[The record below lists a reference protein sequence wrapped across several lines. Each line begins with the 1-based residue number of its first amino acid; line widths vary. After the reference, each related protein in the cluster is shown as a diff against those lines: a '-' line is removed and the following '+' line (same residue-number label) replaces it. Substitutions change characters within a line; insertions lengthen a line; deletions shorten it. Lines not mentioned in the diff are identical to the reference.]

1 MPDSSVIATDQA
13 PAQTALVPIE
23 TAAHSA
29 ASADGRMRASPCAM
43 PAIVPDEPP
52 MQAFDTLDRAGAS
65 VDHAF
70 HAMLAKVTGGLSP
83 MAMYSAFAD
92 WGGHLAVSPGKQ
104 MQLAGK
110 AMRKWMR
117 FIDFA
122 TSTMPGAQDCHCIEP
137 LPQDK
142 RFAAPEWD
150 NWPFSLIWQGFLL
163 QQQWWHNA
171 TTGIAGVTHQHENA
185 VEFTMRQILDMVS
198 PSNFIATNPVV
209 QARIVE
215 TGGANLMRGA
225 LNFADDLKR
234 SMRCLK
240 PAGAEAF
247 QVGRNVAV
255 TPGKVVYRNRLI
267 ELIQYAP
274 QTETV
279 RSEPI
284 LFVPAWIMKYY
295 ILDLSPENSL
305 VRYLVEQGYT
315 VFMISWRNPGT
326 EDHDLRLEDYRRLGI
341 MAALEAIEAIVPN
354 RKVHAAGY
362 CLGGTLLTIAAA
374 AMARDKNDRLQSLTL
389 FAAQTDFTEA
399 GELMLFIN
407 ESQVTF
413 LEELMRSQ
421 GFLDAAQM
429 AATFQLLHS
438 NDLVWSKMVRDY
450 LMGERD
456 KMTDLMAWNADA
468 TRMPYRMH
476 SEYLHHLFLD
486 NDLAEGR
493 YMADDAPVALSD
505 VRAPIFA
512 VGTERDHV
520 APWHST
526 FKIHLLT
533 DTDVT
538 YLLASGGH
546 NVGIVSPPGPDNG
559 HYHRDYRVHTKLAND
574 MYIDPERW
582 YASVQPKSGSWWPEW
597 RAWLDVHSSGQRSE
611 REAARQP
618 GAVAAGYPA
627 LYDAPGAYVLAA

>member
-1 MPDSSVIATDQA
+1 MPDVSVIATDQT
-13 PAQTALVPIE
+13 PAQTALVPTKASE
-23 TAAHSA
+23 HSPAQAAE
-29 ASADGRMRASPCAM
+29 RMKVSTYSI
-43 PAIVPDEPP
+43 PAVVPDEPP
-52 MQAFDTLDRAGAS
+52 QQAFDTLDRAGAS

-70 HAMLAKVTGGLSP
+70 HAILAKFTGGLSP
-83 MAMYSAFAD
+83 MAMYGAFAD

-104 MQLAGK
+104 MQLVGK

-117 FIDFA
+117 FMDLA
-122 TSTMPGAQDCHCIEP
+122 TTTLPGALGCHCIEP

-142 RFAAPEWD
+142 RFVAPQWEA
-150 NWPFSLIWQGFLL
+150 WPFSLIWQGFLL

-171 TTGIAGVTHQHENA
+171 TIGIAGVTHQHENA

-209 QARIVE
+209 QGRIFE
-215 TGGANLMRGA
+215 TGGANLIRGA
-225 LNFADDLKR
+225 MNFVDDFKR
-234 SMRCLK
+234 QMRCQK
-240 PAGAEAF
+240 PAGTEAF
-247 QVGRNVAV
+247 QVGGNIAV
-255 TPGKVVYRNRLI
+255 TEGKVVYRNRLI

-274 QTETV
+274 QTTTV
-279 RSEPI
+279 HSEPI

-305 VRYLVEQGYT
+305 VRYLVEHGYT
-315 VFMISWRNPGT
+315 VFMISWRNPGP
-326 EDHDLRLEDYRRLGI
+326 EDADLDLEDYRRLGI

-354 RKVHAAGY
+354 RRVHAAGY
-362 CLGGTLLTIAAA
+362 CLGGTLLAIAAA
-374 AMARDKNDRLQSLTL
+374 AMARDRDDRLQSVTL

-399 GELMLFIN
+399 GELTLFIN

-429 AATFQLLHS
+429 AATFQLLRS
-438 NDLVWSKMVRDY
+438 NDLVWSKMIRDY

-486 NDLAEGR
+486 NDLTEGR
-493 YMADDAPVALSD
+493 YMADAAPVALSD
-505 VRAPIFA
+505 IRTPIFA

-546 NVGIVSPPGPDNG
+546 NVGIVSPPGPTTGN
-559 HYHRDYRVHTKLAND
+559 YHRTYRVHTKLAND
-574 MYIDPERW
+574 MYTDPVRW
-582 YASVQPKSGSWWPEW
+582 YASVAPKSGSWWPEW
-597 RAWLDVHSSGQRSE
+597 LAWLDAHSSGQGSE
-611 REAARQP
+611 YEAARP
-618 GAVAAGYPA
+618 AGSAAAGYPA
-627 LYDAPGAYVLAA
+627 LEDAPGTYVLAA

>member
-1 MPDSSVIATDQA
+1 MPDISVIATDHA
-13 PAQTALVPIE
+13 PAQISLVPPKMSE
-23 TAAHSA
+23 HSA
-29 ASADGRMRASPCAM
+29 AQSGGRLSAGPHSLT
-43 PAIVPDEPP
+43 PAGSEEPP
-52 MQAFDTLDRAGAS
+52 QPTIDTLDRASVS

-70 HAMLAKVTGGLSP
+70 HAMLAEFTDGLSP

-104 MQLAGK
+104 MQLFGK
-110 AMRKWMR
+110 ATRKWTR
-117 FIDFA
+117 FMDLA
-122 TSTMPGAQDCHCIEP
+122 MTMLPGALGCHCIEP

-142 RFAAPEWD
+142 RFAAPEWEA
-150 NWPFSLIWQGFLL
+150 WPFSLIWQGFLL

-171 TTGIAGVTHQHENA
+171 TTGVAGVTHQHENA

-209 QARIVE
+209 QRRIFE
-215 TGGANLMRGA
+215 TGGANLIRGVMN
-225 LNFADDLKR
+225 LADDLKR
-234 SMRCLK
+234 QMHGLK

-247 QVGRNVAV
+247 EVGRNVAV
-255 TPGKVVYRNRLI
+255 TNGKVVYRNQLI

-279 RSEPI
+279 HSEPI

-305 VRYLVEQGYT
+305 VRYLVAHGYT
-315 VFMISWRNPGT
+315 VFMISWYNP
-326 EDHDLRLEDYRRLGI
+326 DIQDRDLGLDDYRRLGI
-341 MAALEAIEAIVPN
+341 MAALEAIEAIIPD

-374 AMARDKNDRLQSLTL
+374 AMARDRNDRLQSLTL

-399 GELMLFIN
+399 GELTLFIN

-421 GFLDAAQM
+421 GFLDASQM
-429 AATFQLLHS
+429 TAAFQLLRS
-438 NDLVWSKMVRDY
+438 NDLIWSKMVRDY

-456 KMTDLMAWNADA
+456 TMTDLMAWNADT
-468 TRMPYRMH
+468 TRLPARMH
-476 SEYLHHLFLD
+476 SEYLRHLFLD

-493 YMADDAPVALSD
+493 CLADAAPIALSD
-505 VRAPIFA
+505 IRIPIFC

-526 FKIHLLT
+526 FKIHFLT

-546 NVGIVSPPGPDNG
+546 NVGIVSPPGPDTG
-559 HYHRDYRVHTKLAND
+559 HYRRDYRVHTKRASD
-574 MYIDPERW
+574 MYTDPERW
-582 YASVQPKSGSWWPEW
+582 YADVSPKSGSWWPEW
-597 RAWLDVHSSGQRSE
+597 LAWLDAHSSGQGSE
-611 REAARQP
+611 YEAARQP
-618 GAVAAGYPA
+618 GSAAAGYPA
-627 LYDAPGAYVLAA
+627 LDDAPGTYVFAA

>member
-1 MPDSSVIATDQA
+1 M
-13 PAQTALVPIE
+13 ALY
-23 TAAHSA
+23 
-29 ASADGRMRASPCAM
+29 G
-43 PAIVPDEPP
+43 
-52 MQAFDTLDRAGAS
+52 
-65 VDHAF
+65 
-70 HAMLAKVTGGLSP
+70 
-83 MAMYSAFAD
+83 AFAD
-92 WGGHLAVSPGKQ
+92 WAIHLSVSPGKQ

-110 AMRKWMR
+110 ALRKWMR
-117 FIDFA
+117 FLDLA
-122 TSTMPGAQDCHCIEP
+122 TSVLPGAHAVHCIEP

-142 RFAAPEWD
+142 RFSAPQWD
-150 NWPFSLIWQGFLL
+150 AWPFSLIWQGFLL

-171 TTGIAGVTHQHENA
+171 TTGVAGVMPQHEKA
-185 VEFTMRQILDMVS
+185 AEFVVRQILDMAS

-209 QARIVE
+209 QNRIVE
-215 TGGANLMRGA
+215 TGGANFLRGA
-225 LNFADDLKR
+225 LNFADDFKR

-247 QVGRNVAV
+247 QVGQNVAI
-255 TPGKVVYRNRLI
+255 TKGKVVYRNRLI

-274 QTETV
+274 VTETV
-279 RSEPI
+279 HSEPI

-305 VRYLVEQGYT
+305 VRYLVEHGFT
-315 VFMISWRNPGT
+315 VFMISWHNPGA
-326 EDHDLRLEDYRRLGI
+326 DDSDLGLEDYRRLGI
-341 MAALEAIEAIVPN
+341 MAALEAIDAIVPN

-362 CLGGTLLTIAAA
+362 CLGGTLLSIAAA
-374 AMARDKNDRLQSLTL
+374 AMARDRNDRLQSMTL

-421 GFLDAAQM
+421 GFLDGSQM
-429 AATFQLLHS
+429 AATFQLLRS
-438 NDLVWSKMVRDY
+438 NDLIWSKMVRDY

-456 KMTDLMAWNADA
+456 QMTDLMAWNADA
-468 TRMPYRMH
+468 TRLPYRMH
-476 SEYLHHLFLD
+476 SEYLRHLFLD

-493 YMADDAPVALSD
+493 YLADAAPVALSD
-505 VRAPIFA
+505 IRAPIFA

-526 FKIHLLT
+526 FKIHLQT

-559 HYHRDYRVHTKLAND
+559 RFRRSYRVHTKLAND

-582 YASVQPKSGSWWPEW
+582 YAGVTPKSGSWWPEW
-597 RAWLDVHSSGQRSE
+597 LAWLEAHSSGQGRDF
-611 REAARQP
+611 EAARQP
-618 GAVAAGYPA
+618 GATNAGYPP
-627 LYDAPGAYVLAA
+627 LYDAPGDYVLAA

>member
-1 MPDSSVIATDQA
+1 MPDVPAIATDHA
-13 PAQTALVPIE
+13 PVQTALNPAKPSEYPFGQTDGSRAIQ
-23 TAAHSA
+23 ALRLSA
-29 ASADGRMRASPCAM
+29 ICPDGPNDQ
-43 PAIVPDEPP
+43 V
-52 MQAFDTLDRAGAS
+52 FDTLDRAGES

-70 HAMLAKVTGGLSP
+70 HAMLAKFTGGLSP
-83 MAMYSAFAD
+83 MAMYDAFAD
-92 WGGHLAVSPGKQ
+92 WGGHLALSPGKQ

-117 FIDFA
+117 FAELA
-122 TSTMPGAQDCHCIEP
+122 TAAFPGMLGGHCIEP

-150 NWPFSLIWQGFLL
+150 AWPFSLMWQGFLL

-171 TTGIAGVTHQHENA
+171 TTGVGGVTHQHENA

-209 QARIVE
+209 QRRIVE
-215 TGGANLMRGA
+215 TGGANLVQGA
-225 LNFADDLKR
+225 MNFADDLQR
-234 SMRCLK
+234 QMQSLK

-247 QVGRNVAV
+247 QVGRNIAV
-255 TPGKVVYRNRLI
+255 TKGKVVYRNRLI
-267 ELIQYAP
+267 ELIQYEP

-279 RSEPI
+279 HAEPI

-305 VRYLVEQGYT
+305 VRYLVEHGYT
-315 VFMISWRNPGT
+315 VFMISWHNPGAA
-326 EDHDLRLEDYRRLGI
+326 DGDLDLEDYRRLGI
-341 MAALEAIEAIVPN
+341 MAALDAIEAIVPN

-362 CLGGTLLTIAAA
+362 CLGGTLLAIAAA
-374 AMARDKNDRLQSLTL
+374 AMARDRDDRLQSLTF

-399 GELMLFIN
+399 GELTLFIN

-413 LEELMRSQ
+413 LEEMMRSQ
-421 GFLDAAQM
+421 GYLDAAQM
-429 AATFQLLHS
+429 AATFQLLRS
-438 NDLVWSKMVRDY
+438 NDLIWSKMIHDY

-456 KMTDLMAWNADA
+456 RMTDLMAWNADA
-468 TRMPYRMH
+468 TRMPARMH

-493 YMADDAPVALSD
+493 YLADAAPVALSD
-505 VRAPIFA
+505 IRAPIFC

-533 DTDVT
+533 DTEVT

-559 HYHRDYRVHTKLAND
+559 HYHRDYRVHTKTASD
-574 MYIDPERW
+574 MYTDPERW
-582 YASVQPKSGSWWPEW
+582 YAKVAPKSGSWWPEW
-597 RAWLDVHSSGQRSE
+597 LAWLDAHSSGQDGKY
-611 REAARQP
+611 EAAREA
-618 GAVAAGYPA
+618 GSAAEGYPP
-627 LYDAPGAYVLAA
+627 LEDAPGTYVLAG